1 MKKLFLLL
9 AACLFLGVVSP
20 AGAYNPMRPTNLI
33 VLTGVLGSTR
43 PFTPCPKP
51 V

>member
-20 AGAYNPMRPTNLI
+20 AGAYNPYAPTQFDR
-33 VLTGVLGSTR
+33 VDRCSW
-43 PFTPCPKP
+43 
-51 V
+51 